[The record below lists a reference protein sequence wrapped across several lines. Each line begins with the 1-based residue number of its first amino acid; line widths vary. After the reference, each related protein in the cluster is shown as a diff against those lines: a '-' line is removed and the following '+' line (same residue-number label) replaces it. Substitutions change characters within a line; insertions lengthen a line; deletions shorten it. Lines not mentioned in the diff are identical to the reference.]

1 MSKIAKITIAILCK
15 MGGYYIIA
23 ILFRFAF
30 VTV

>member
-15 MGGYYIIA
+15 MGVTIA
-23 ILFRFAF
+23 ILFRCAF